1 MTRRPM
7 SQWERILRK
16 MALNLAVAFSD
27 IFGSA
32 GATIY
37 KPPEPTPQR
46 QDSPPPDDLS
56 RTFTPKSDN
65 LPPRE
70 RRGRD

>member
-1 MTRRPM
+1 MAHRPTPA
-7 SQWERILRK
+7 WERILRK
-16 MALNLAVAFSD
+16 MALNLAVGFNN

-32 GATIY
+32 GAVIY
-37 KPPEPTPQR
+37 KPPEPTPER
-46 QDSPPPDDLS
+46 QGAPPPDDLTH
-56 RTFTPKSDN
+56 TFSPTPNN